1 MKRFLGLLLLISLI
15 LLYIGTLGNALAIYS
30 WTGKLNVGDELYINN
45 MSIKI
50 DRDRTTNITAA
61 IVDHEGEV
69 FLIKEGEKK
78 EINGIEISVNSFN
91 DYAIIHISSKDP
103 FEVKFTPGILTNKI
117 LIENLEKENQKLKEQ
132 VQNLTK
138 ENKQLKDENAQLKR
152 RVSDLEKQLKEAKA
166 QDISKLQ
173 MQINNLTKENRELK
187 EKIANQTQLINS
199 LKGENNFLKQQN
211 NEYKSLISTL
221 LEEQAQKSEQ
231 SYIEKAKKEKLWGS
245 ILLKTIITAGGI
257 VLLAGFLLYRGKR
270 GWEYAK
276 L

>member
-1 MKRFLGLLLLISLI
+1 MKRKLALSMFI
-15 LLYIGTLGNALAIYS
+15 LLYIGILGNALAIYS
-30 WTGKLNVGDELYINN
+30 YTAKLNVGDEVYINN
-45 MSIKI
+45 MSIRI

-61 IVDHEGEV
+61 IVDLEGKV
-69 FLIKEGEKK
+69 FLIKEGEKR
-78 EINGIEISVNSFN
+78 EVNGIEISVEAFN
-91 DYAIIHISSKDP
+91 DYAIIHISSKEP
-103 FEVKFTPGILTNKI
+103 FEVLFSSHD
-117 LIENLEKENQKLKEQ
+117 IESLKEENQKLKEQ

-138 ENKQLKDENAQLKR
+138 QNEQLKDENKALKR

-166 QDISKLQ
+166 QDVSKLQ

-199 LKGENNFLKQQN
+199 LKGENSFLKQQN
-211 NEYKSLISTL
+211 NEYKTLISKL

-257 VLLAGFLLYRGKR
+257 VALVGFLLYRGKR

>member
-1 MKRFLGLLLLISLI
+1 MKRKLALSIFI
-15 LLYIGTLGNALAIYS
+15 LLYICILGNALAIYS
-30 WTGKLNVGDELYINN
+30 WTGKLNAGDELYINN
-45 MSIKI
+45 MNIKI
-50 DRDRTTNITAA
+50 DKDISTNVTAA
-61 IVDHEGEV
+61 IIDHEGEV
-69 FLIKEGEKK
+69 FLIKSGEKK
-78 EINGIEISVNSFN
+78 EINGIEISVSSFN

-103 FEVKFTPGILTNKI
+103 FEVKFTPGILTNKT

-132 VQNLTK
+132 VQNLTEEK
-138 ENKQLKDENAQLKR
+138 EQLKDENKALKR
-152 RVSDLEKQLKEAKA
+152 RVSDLEKQLKEGKA

-173 MQINNLTKENRELK
+173 AQINNLTKENRELK

-231 SYIEKAKKEKLWGS
+231 SYIEQAKKEKLWGS

>member
-1 MKRFLGLLLLISLI
+1 MKRKLALSIFI
-15 LLYIGTLGNALAIYS
+15 LLYICILGNALAIYS

-45 MSIKI
+45 MNIRI

-61 IVDHEGEV
+61 IIDYEGEV
-69 FLIKEGEKK
+69 FLIKSGEKR
-78 EINGIEISVNSFN
+78 EVNGIEISVSSFK
-91 DYAIIHISSKDP
+91 DYVILSISSKEP
-103 FEVKFTPGILTNKI
+103 FEVLFSSGQDTSH
-117 LIENLEKENQKLKEQ
+117 ELEALKDENQKLKEQ

-138 ENKQLKDENAQLKR
+138 ENEQLTNENKALKR
-152 RVSDLEKQLKEAKA
+152 RVSDLEKQLKDAKA
-166 QDISKLQ
+166 QDVSNLQ

-231 SYIEKAKKEKLWGS
+231 SYIEQAKKEKLWGS
-245 ILLKTIITAGGI
+245 ILLKRIITALGI
-257 VLLAGFLLYRGKR
+257 VGLAGFLLYRGKR
-270 GWEYAK
+270 SWEYAK

>member
-1 MKRFLGLLLLISLI
+1 MKRKLALSIFI
-15 LLYIGTLGNALAIYS
+15 LLYICILGNALAIYS
-30 WTGKLNVGDELYINN
+30 WTGKLNAGDELYINN
-45 MSIKI
+45 MNIKI
-50 DRDRTTNITAA
+50 DKDISTNVTAA
-61 IVDHEGEV
+61 IIDHEGEV
-69 FLIKEGEKK
+69 FLIKSGEKK

-91 DYAIIHISSKDP
+91 DYAILSISSKDP
-103 FEVKFTPGILTNKI
+103 FEVKFSSSQDVSK
-117 LIENLEKENQKLKEQ
+117 ELEALKEENQKLKEQ
-132 VQNLTK
+132 VQNLTEEK
-138 ENKQLKDENAQLKR
+138 EQLKDENKALKR

-173 MQINNLTKENRELK
+173 AQINNLTKENRELK

-245 ILLKTIITAGGI
+245 ILLKTIATAGGI
-257 VLLAGFLLYRGKR
+257 VALIGFLLYRGKR